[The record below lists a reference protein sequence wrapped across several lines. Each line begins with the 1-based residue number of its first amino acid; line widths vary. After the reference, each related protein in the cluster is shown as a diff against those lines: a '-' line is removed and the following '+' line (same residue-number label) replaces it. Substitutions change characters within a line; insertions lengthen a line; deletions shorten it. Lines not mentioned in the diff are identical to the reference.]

1 MIVLIVLAVIAAA
14 VFMYMRSRDHAPGL
28 TRRGQGPE
36 LRGTRG
42 ASRASRHDPM
52 AEAVERH
59 AQATDPHEAAEA
71 ELRLQAQ
78 ANRVASD
85 LHAQQASTLESQAGG
100 AGRLGGRGAAAP
112 GAYGQPADAYGQ
124 PADPY
129 GQPADPYGQP
139 AYDDAGRPV
148 YQDGQPAYAGNP
160 AVPASNQPV
169 YEDEYGNPVYEDG
182 TPAPQEGRVVD
193 RDDGAAYYDEQGRP
207 VYPEDRPRY

>member
-1 MIVLIVLAVIAAA
+1 MEILLVLIILAVIAAA
-14 VFMYMRSRDHAPGL
+14 AFMYMRSRGRAPGL
-28 TRRGQGPE
+28 AHRDQGPALRGRRG
-36 LRGTRG
+36 
-42 ASRASRHDPM
+42 AARASGQDPM

-59 AQATDPHEAAEA
+59 AQATDPHEAAQA

-112 GAYGQPADAYGQ
+112 GAYGE
-124 PADPY
+124 
-129 GQPADPYGQP
+129 PADPYGQP
-139 AYDDAGRPV
+139 AYA
-148 YQDGQPAYAGNP
+148 DGQPAYQGGQPAYGGNA
-160 AVPASNQPV
+160 AVPAGNQPV
-169 YEDEYGNPVYEDG
+169 YEDERGNPVYEDG
-182 TPAPQEGRVVD
+182 TPAPQDGRVGD

>member
-129 GQPADPYGQP
+129 GQPA
-139 AYDDAGRPV
+139 YDDAGRPV
-148 YQDGQPAYAGNP
+148 YQDGRPDYAGNP